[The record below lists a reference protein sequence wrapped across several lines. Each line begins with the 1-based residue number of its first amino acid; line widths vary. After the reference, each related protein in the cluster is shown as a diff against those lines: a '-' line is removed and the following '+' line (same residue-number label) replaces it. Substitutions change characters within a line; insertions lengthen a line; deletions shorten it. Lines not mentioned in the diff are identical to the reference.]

1 MARDPRKSSAFDSG
15 MRGRE
20 KPKVQSG
27 NGRGESGTQGPK
39 AGGGGENVQKPGT
52 QIGDSK
58 GVGLDAYTS
67 GMRGPEKP
75 KQKSADAAT
84 MTTGDNVAAGNLSGS
99 KQQGPNSVVG
109 KPEGEGSAETTSI
122 TGKRTGVGDS
132 QLQNST
138 SSAYKVGIPGNNT
151 EAAAAGMEPSA
162 EEDDTHINVRIPK
175 ASLKRK
181 AGGVQGQ

>member
-1 MARDPRKSSAFDSG
+1 MAKDPRKSSAFDSG

-20 KPKVQSG
+20 KPKIQSG
-27 NGRGESGTQGPK
+27 NGRGESGTQGPQ
-39 AGGGGENVQKPGT
+39 AAAGGENVQGAGK

-67 GMRGPEKP
+67 GMRGIEKP
-75 KQKSADAAT
+75 KQKSVDEAM

-99 KQQGPNSVVG
+99 KKQGPNSVVG
-109 KPEGEGSAETTSI
+109 KPEGENPEGQ
-122 TGKRTGVGDS
+122 GKRSGVQDS
-132 QLQNST
+132 SLQSST
-138 SSAYKVGIPGNNT
+138 SSAYKIGIPGNNT

-181 AGGVQGQ
+181 ASGVQGQ

>member
-1 MARDPRKSSAFDSG
+1 

-27 NGRGESGTQGPK
+27 NGRGEQGTKGPDGGAGGENTQGPGK
-39 AGGGGENVQKPGT
+39 TV
-52 QIGDSK
+52 GDPK

-75 KQKSADAAT
+75 KQKSVDQA
-84 MTTGDNVAAGNLSGS
+84 MQTTGDNVAAGNLSGNR
-99 KQQGPNSVVG
+99 KQGPNSVVG
-109 KPEGEGSAETTSI
+109 KPEGENPEVA
-122 TGKRTGVGDS
+122 GKRTGVGDN
-132 QLQNST
+132 QLQSST
-138 SSAYKVGIPGNNT
+138 TGAYKIGIPGNNT

-181 AGGVQGQ
+181 ASGVQGQ

>member
-20 KPKVQSG
+20 KPRVQSG
-27 NGRGESGTQGPK
+27 NGRGEQGTKGPD
-39 AGGGGENVQKPGT
+39 GGTGGENVQGAGKT
-52 QIGDSK
+52 VGDSK

-75 KQKSADAAT
+75 KQKSADAAIQS
-84 MTTGDNVAAGNLSGS
+84 TGDNVAAGNLSGS
-99 KQQGPNSVVG
+99 MKQGPNSVVG
-109 KPEGEGSAETTSI
+109 KPEGENPEL
-122 TGKRTGVGDS
+122 TGKRSGVQDGS
-132 QLQNST
+132 LQTST

-181 AGGVQGQ
+181 ASGVQGQ